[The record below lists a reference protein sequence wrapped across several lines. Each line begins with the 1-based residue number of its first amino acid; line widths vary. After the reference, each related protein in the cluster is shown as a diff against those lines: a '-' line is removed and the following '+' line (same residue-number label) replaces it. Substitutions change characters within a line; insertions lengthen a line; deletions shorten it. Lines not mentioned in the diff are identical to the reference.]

1 MIFLS
6 YSWMDAQF
14 VRILELRLLD
24 SGIKFWVDYQRI
36 TPILPIEQQNQVRYS
51 SSAVIIE

>member
-1 MIFLS
+1 
-6 YSWMDAQF
+6 MDAQF